1 MKLFKKFILFV
12 VAFALIVPGVSVH
25 AQDKKTVMTTF
36 YPVYYLASR
45 IGGEAVNV
53 EMLLESG
60 QDAHSY
66 ESTAKDAVAVQE
78 ADLFIYQD
86 DEMEFFVSDL
96 LSIVDQAATQVLEST
111 EGIEL
116 LSGDHNHEEEEHD
129 HEHEHEEGHEEEHD
143 HEHDHE
149 HEEGHSHEF
158 DPHTWLDPN
167 FYSQQAENVKNALIE
182 LDPANEATYTENAE
196 KLSEELTALN
206 EEFNVGL
213 ADLEN
218 RTIVVQHEAFGYLA
232 HAYDLEQLAISG
244 LANNAEPSAKQ
255 LAEMTNVVNER
266 NIQVI
271 YVDPTTSTTIS
282 ETVSQATGAE
292 LRPLR
297 TLEFITEEEIE
308 QGEDYF
314 SIMRENL
321 AQLTK

>member
-96 LSIVDQAATQVLEST
+96 LSIVDQEATQVLEST

-116 LSGDHNHEEEEHD
+116 LSGDHNHEEEEHN
-129 HEHEHEEGHEEEHD
+129 HEHEEGHEEEHD
-143 HEHDHE
+143 HEHEHD

-182 LDPANEATYTENAE
+182 LDPANEATYTENAA

-206 EEFNVGL
+206 EDFNVGL
-213 ADLEN
+213 ADLKN

>member
-1 MKLFKKFILFV
+1 
-12 VAFALIVPGVSVH
+12 
-25 AQDKKTVMTTF
+25 
-36 YPVYYLASR
+36 
-45 IGGEAVNV
+45 
-53 EMLLESG
+53 
-60 QDAHSY
+60 
-66 ESTAKDAVAVQE
+66 
-78 ADLFIYQD
+78 
-86 DEMEFFVSDL
+86 MEFFVSDL
-96 LSIVDQAATQVLEST
+96 LRIVDQAATQVLEST
-111 EGIEL
+111 EGIDL

-129 HEHEHEEGHEEEHD
+129 HEEGR
-143 HEHDHE
+143 
-149 HEEGHSHEF
+149 SHEF

-167 FYSQQAENVKNALIE
+167 IYSQQAENVKNALIQ
-182 LDPANEATYTENAE
+182 LDPANKATYTENAE

-206 EEFNVGL
+206 EAFETGL

-244 LANNAEPSAKQ
+244 LANNAEPSAKK
-255 LAEMTNVVNER
+255 LAEMTKVVNER

-297 TLEFITEEEIE
+297 TLEFLTEEEIE

>member
-1 MKLFKKFILFV
+1 
-12 VAFALIVPGVSVH
+12 
-25 AQDKKTVMTTF
+25 QDKKTVMTAF

-45 IGGEAVNV
+45 IGGEAVNG

-96 LSIVDQAATQVLEST
+96 LRIVDQEATQVLEST

-129 HEHEHEEGHEEEHD
+129 HEH
-143 HEHDHE
+143 DHE

-158 DPHTWLDPN
+158 DPHTWLEPN
-167 FYSQQAENVKNALIE
+167 FISQQAENVKNAISE
-182 LDPANEATYTENAE
+182 LDPANEATYTENAS

-206 EEFNVGL
+206 EVFIFGL

-218 RTIVVQHEAFGYLA
+218 LTIVV
-232 HAYDLEQLAISG
+232 
-244 LANNAEPSAKQ
+244 
-255 LAEMTNVVNER
+255 
-266 NIQVI
+266 
-271 YVDPTTSTTIS
+271 
-282 ETVSQATGAE
+282 
-292 LRPLR
+292 
-297 TLEFITEEEIE
+297 
-308 QGEDYF
+308 
-314 SIMRENL
+314 
-321 AQLTK
+321 

>member
-96 LSIVDQAATQVLEST
+96 LSIVDQEATQVLEST

-129 HEHEHEEGHEEEHD
+129 HEHEEGHEEEHG

-182 LDPANEATYTENAE
+182 LDPANEATYTENAA

>member
-96 LSIVDQAATQVLEST
+96 LSIVDQEATQVLEST

-116 LSGDHNHEEEEHD
+116 LSGDHNHEEED
-129 HEHEHEEGHEEEHD
+129 EHEEGHEEEHD

-182 LDPANEATYTENAE
+182 LDPANEATYTENAA

-232 HAYDLEQLAISG
+232 HAYDLEQLAISA

>member
-96 LSIVDQAATQVLEST
+96 LSIVDQEATQVLEST

-129 HEHEHEEGHEEEHD
+129 HEHEEGHEEEHD
-143 HEHDHE
+143 HEHEHD

-182 LDPANEATYTENAE
+182 LDPANEATYTENAA